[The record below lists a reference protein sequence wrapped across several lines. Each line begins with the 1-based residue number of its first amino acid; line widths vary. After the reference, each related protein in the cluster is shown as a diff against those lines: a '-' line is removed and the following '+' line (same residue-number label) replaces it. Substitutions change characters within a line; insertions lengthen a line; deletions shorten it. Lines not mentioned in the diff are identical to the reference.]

1 MFGEV
6 FGDTVK
12 AKGDILRA
20 LADGPLSLS
29 EIAEAVGVER
39 GGSLGSSLDELVEA
53 GFIAKDETLNPRTWK
68 ASRLAHY
75 RLCDNY
81 ARFYLKYIEPHLA
94 DIKSG
99 RYEFESLSELPG
111 WQTILGLQFEN
122 LVLNRVMDFK
132 DALHLAGATVRSAAP
147 YRTSGTNAVQVDL
160 LVQTDEVMYVVEIK
174 RRKLIKADIVD
185 EVKEKI
191 GKIRRPSR
199 ISVRKAII
207 FDGDLAPAV
216 RRTGY
221 FDAIIDVGTMI

>member
-1 MFGEV
+1 M
-6 FGDTVK
+6 
-12 AKGDILRA
+12 
-20 LADGPLSLS
+20 
-29 EIAEAVGVER
+29 
-39 GGSLGSSLDELVEA
+39 
-53 GFIAKDETLNPRTWK
+53 
-68 ASRLAHY
+68 SRLARY

-81 ARFYLKYIEPHLA
+81 ARFYLKYIAPHLA

-111 WQTILGLQFEN
+111 WQTIMGLQFEN

-132 DALHLAGATVRSAAP
+132 DALHLTGATVRSAAP
-147 YRTSGTNAVQVDL
+147 YRTGGANAVQVDL

-207 FDGDLAPAV
+207 FDGELAPAV

-221 FDAIIDVGTMI
+221 FDAIIDVGKMI